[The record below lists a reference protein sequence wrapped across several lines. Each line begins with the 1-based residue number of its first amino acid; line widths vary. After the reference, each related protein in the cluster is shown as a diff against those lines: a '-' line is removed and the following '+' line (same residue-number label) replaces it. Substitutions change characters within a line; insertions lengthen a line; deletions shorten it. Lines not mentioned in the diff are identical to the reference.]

1 MFHVYAVS
9 SHVCRRMSRSRTWGH
24 CVVSSFCFPLYSP
37 ETGSFA
43 AKLARQQMPSVLC
56 LSSSQCWDWVPAHTW
71 LRCCGSH
78 HLSHLPS
85 PHSGFDLHFTNGLPE
100 VSVLFFHLFIGHQHV
115 FSEMFLFKSFVHFP
129 NWIVFFWRRPCRC
142 RILYMFWILILYK

>member
-9 SHVCRRMSRSRTWGH
+9 SRVCRRMSRSRTWGH

-43 AKLARQQMPSVLC
+43 AKLAWQQMPSVLC
-56 LSSSQCWDWVPAHTW
+56 LSSSQCWDWVHAHTW

-100 VSVLFFHLFIGHQHV
+100 VFVLFCFFTCLLVTSMSLVKCFYSSPLSIFLIGLFSFGGDHAV
-115 FSEMFLFKSFVHFP
+115 AEFSTCSG
-129 NWIVFFWRRPCRC
+129 
-142 RILYMFWILILYK
+142 Y